1 MAGSSPTVVK
11 NLLSC
16 IGMFLD
22 KLVTVRNATL
32 KNNLG
37 LLINLTMNHLQKDK
51 TGINVSEEISSS
63 VELSQPV
70 RERA

>member
-1 MAGSSPTVVK
+1 MEGSFPKVVK

>member
-1 MAGSSPTVVK
+1 MEGSPLIVVK

-16 IGMFLD
+16 IGMFLN

-37 LLINLTMNHLQKDK
+37 LLRNLTMNHL
-51 TGINVSEEISSS
+51 
-63 VELSQPV
+63 
-70 RERA
+70 